1 MKTNY
6 TEAFKEQAVQKAL
19 LRGGKSLKN
28 VANELNISHWTLR
41 GWLKKVAGGELKT
54 KQRASKRPQDWA
66 LQERLQGLLESF
78 GLADEALHA
87 YCRERGIFPH
97 HLEQWRK
104 AFSRSEGGK
113 SVRSEQKERNALKA
127 EIQQLKR
134 ELNRKEKAL
143 AESAALLVL
152 QKKFRAFWEEK
163 GE

>member
-1 MKTNY
+1 MKSSY

-19 LRGGKSLKN
+19 TRGGKSLKS
-28 VANELNISHWTLR
+28 VAKELNMSHWTLR
-41 GWLKKVAGGELKT
+41 DWLKNIPGGDLKT
-54 KQRASKRPQDWA
+54 NEHRPKRPQDWT
-66 LQERLQGLLESF
+66 LQERLQGLLESH

-97 HLEQWRK
+97 HLEQWRE
-104 AFSRSEGGK
+104 AFSRGEGGE
-113 SVRSEQKERNALKA
+113 SGRSEQKERNALKA

-152 QKKFRAFWEEK
+152 QKKFQAFWEEK

>member
-1 MKTNY
+1 MKSIY

-19 LRGGKSLKN
+19 TRGRKSLKS
-28 VANELNISHWTLR
+28 VAKELNMSHWTLR
-41 GWLKKVAGGELKT
+41 DWLKNIPGGDLKT
-54 KQRASKRPQDWA
+54 NEHRPKRPQDWP
-66 LQERLQGLLESF
+66 LQERLQGLLESH

-97 HLEQWRK
+97 HLEQWRE
-104 AFSRSEGGK
+104 AFSRGEGGE
-113 SVRSEQKERNALKA
+113 SGRSEQKERNALKA

-152 QKKFRAFWEEK
+152 QKKFQAFWEEK